1 MPRESQREGHQARN
15 KKNLQCHH
23 REDLKVTGHSLLHQV
38 PLWLLQRQ
46 GRKAGKSIQGDV
58 RTGLDLLTLKYS
70 QSSTLANNTTSKN
83 PHTTG
88 NCVWPFLFLFLA
100 VKL

>member
-38 PLWLLQRQ
+38 PLWFLQRQ

-70 QSSTLANNTTSKN
+70 QSSTLANNTTSKIIS
-83 PHTTG
+83 
-88 NCVWPFLFLFLA
+88 
-100 VKL
+100 K